1 MKKRILF
8 IINPIAG
15 VKRKDAIPAHIAACL
30 NHDLYEHQIVY
41 TERRGHATE
50 IAEQAVRDGID
61 VVVVAGGDGSVNEV
75 ACALIGSDTVLVILP
90 FGSGN
95 CLARHLGYPMKVR
108 EAIGVLNHGSS
119 MAIDVGTVNGRPFF
133 SLIGIGFDA
142 FVAKVFDREKARGFA
157 AYTWSAIKSLGVF
170 KPFDFDIENDGQ
182 RHTGS
187 AFMINICNSNQYGYD
202 VQIAPLADIQDGE
215 LDIVLLRNLPK
226 WRAVLLVLQV
236 LLNRHHNSR
245 TLQYMRGK
253 EIAITSSRPA
263 YLQIDGETFRK
274 EKEFRIKVLPRA
286 LKVMANR

>member
-15 VKRKDAIPAHIAACL
+15 VRRKDAIPEHIAACL
-30 NHDLYEHQIVY
+30 DHGIYDHQIVY

-50 IAEQAVRDGID
+50 IAQQAVKDGID

-75 ACALIGSDTVLVILP
+75 ACALLGSDTVLGILP

-95 CLARHLGYPMKVR
+95 GLARHLGYPLQVR
-108 EAIGVLNHGSS
+108 EAIGVLNSGNSI
-119 MAIDVGTVNGRPFF
+119 AIDVGTVNDRPFF

-170 KPFDFDIENDGQ
+170 KPFDFEMESDGE
-182 RHTGS
+182 RHAGT

-202 VQIAPLADIQDGE
+202 VQIAPNADIQDGA

-226 WRAVLLVLQV
+226 WRAVLLVIQV
-236 LLNRHHNSR
+236 LMNRHHNSR
-245 TLQYMRGK
+245 TLKYLRAGD
-253 EIAITSSRPA
+253 ISLTTSRPA
-263 YLQIDGETFRK
+263 YLQIDGETLRK

-286 LKVMANR
+286 LKVMTNR